1 MTSRIAFGTKLE
13 AFPEGIARAFCGGV
27 LDAVANCTVGCLRV
41 GALPVGAWRGLK
53 FLVVLVT
60 LLVGIVSLV
69 GLAIP
74 FVEEVARQF
83 ALVNEHLDVPFGC
96 QVRMLLPALLSI
108 MFFATMLAR
117 GVITWAFAR
126 AIGERLP

>member
-1 MTSRIAFGTKLE
+1 VTSRIAFGTKLE

-27 LDAVANCTVGCLRV
+27 LDAVADCTIGCLHV

-60 LLVGIVSLV
+60 VLVGHSLV

-108 MFFATMLAR
+108 MFFAPQCLHA
-117 GVITWAFAR
+117 V
-126 AIGERLP
+126 